1 MKTNRIL
8 AILACFLL
16 LCGLLAGC
24 GATAKQELAADTA
37 APGAMRAEGTANS
50 LSASADSS
58 AAVPQNR
65 KWVITAQ
72 LTAETEDLDQL
83 TQSLSQQIEALGG
96 YIENQSVHNGSTYA
110 QHRYRSASLTV
121 RIPADQVDAFIQQ
134 VSGAA
139 NLVSQEKTL
148 EDVTLRYTSTENRL
162 TALETE
168 EKRLLELLEQAE
180 TMADLLEIEQ
190 RLTDVRY
197 ELEEIASQKH
207 LLDNQIDYATIH
219 VTLDEV
225 QEYTPVEEPTVWQ
238 RISGGFMDS
247 LKGLGRHALDL
258 VVWVIAYSPYLVVLG
273 GLGWGIFALIRR
285 KRKAAKKANSEK
297 K

>member
-1 MKTNRIL
+1 MKPNRIL
-8 AILACFLL
+8 AILACLLL

-50 LSASADSS
+50 LHATPNT
-58 AAVPQNR
+58 AVPQNR

-96 YIENQSVHNGSTYA
+96 YIENQSVHNGSAYA

-197 ELEEIASQKH
+197 ELEEIASQKR
-207 LLDNQIDYATIH
+207 LLDNQIDYATIY

-258 VVWVIAYSPYLVVLG
+258 VVWVLAYSPYLAVLG
-273 GLGWGIFALIRR
+273 GLGWGTVALIRR
-285 KRKAAKKANSEK
+285 SRRRKAEK